1 MAEPRVFSKS
11 LSCVPKFTSTDVMR
25 SVKMHS
31 STKGNKLD
39 KGYKFVHEEFIHHYQ
54 VVRLLKDS
62 AMTSFCHPVPERTL
76 FTAGLQAAPPT
87 LSCTSDLQRRH
98 RPRAQGIHPEPV
110 SELVVQRPKT
120 VGRDG
125 LRSTLYKAY
134 TGPQPDP
141 YMMASGSRLCQVQP
155 PEME

>member
-54 VVRLLKDS
+54 
-62 AMTSFCHPVPERTL
+62 ERTL